1 MNEHALTV
9 LEYDELLRHLSDYAQ
24 SLPGKNAVREL
35 LPGTEKEAV
44 ASELALTEEALTVL
58 VDKAPDLHSVE
69 DTSAVTE
76 RLKIRG
82 TVLNPL
88 EILQL
93 QSVQKGVGAARDTV
107 RQRQDELPG
116 LTFLIGEMDSF
127 GEWETWVDRSIDGS
141 GDILDSASPELS
153 SVRRKLKSA
162 RSSALARLEEFAD
175 KPSVRKV
182 LREDYITQRNDRY
195 VVPVKP
201 EYNRSFSGVVQDTS
215 QSGQTLFV
223 EPLFAVELNN
233 RLAQLKGKEEEEIR
247 RILAGMSEQA
257 GLYRAEMKKNLALLA
272 RLDLILSKGRLG
284 LGMDGIIPELSDSST
299 ALSQARHPLLL
310 MMIGDSCVP
319 IDIQIGDEIN
329 TLVITGPN
337 TGGKT
342 VALKTLGLLTLMVQS
357 GVPVPVADGSRF
369 RVFKK
374 IFADIGDEQSLAQSL
389 STFSSHMSIISGILS
404 EADDNTLVLLDEL
417 GAGTDPQ
424 EGSALGIALMG
435 YLSRKN
441 ACTVVTTHHNLL
453 KEFAYRTPYAQN
465 ASVVFDLETLEP
477 AFQLRMGTP
486 GRSHALEIAGRLGID
501 EEVIEK
507 AQQVMGSDSV
517 QVDELIGRLSDE
529 VEKESQARK
538 QAENDMDEAK
548 KERERLHANQEKYR
562 EEIESTRLKARR
574 EAKSLI
580 RHLNERGKALLRE
593 LKETGSVSRP
603 RFKGELSELEKE
615 VDRVLPPP
623 PPRIGRGGPVEKGD
637 RVLVVPIDAEGT
649 VTSVMSQGKD
659 AEVQSGGIRMKVAVS
674 DLTPLADPGDIRPDE
689 QLAPRTGYTGDSGVL
704 SELNLLGFTVHE
716 ALEAVDMVLDRL
728 ILGPGRTLRIIHGK
742 GTGRLREAITE
753 SLDKDPRVVSS
764 RPGAAEEGGAGV
776 TVAQVRE

>member
-9 LEYDELLRHLSDYAQ
+9 LEYDELLRHLSDCAQ

-116 LTFLIGEMDSF
+116 LTILIGEMDSF

-201 EYNRSFSGVVQDTS
+201 EYHRSFSGVVQDTS

-310 MMIGDSCVP
+310 IMIGDSCVP
-319 IDIQIGDEIN
+319 IDIQIGDGID

-357 GVPVPVADGSRF
+357 GIPVPVADGSRF

-424 EGSALGIALMG
+424 EGSALGIALMR

-517 QVDELIGRLSDE
+517 QVDELIGRLSEE

-538 QAENDMDEAK
+538 QAENDRNEAK
-548 KERERLHANQEKYR
+548 KERERLHASQEKYR

-580 RHLNERGKALLRE
+580 RHLNERGKALFRE
-593 LKETGSVSRP
+593 LKETGSASWP

-674 DLTPLADPGDIRPDE
+674 DLTSLADPVDIRPDE
-689 QLAPRTGYTGDSGVL
+689 QAAPRTGYTGDLGVL

>member
-9 LEYDELLRHLSDYAQ
+9 LEYDELLRHLSDCAQ

-76 RLKIRG
+76 RLKIQG

-116 LTFLIGEMDSF
+116 LTILIGEMDSF

-162 RSSALARLEEFAD
+162 RSSALARLEEFAAR
-175 KPSVRKV
+175 PSVRKI

-195 VVPVKP
+195 VVPVRP
-201 EYNRSFSGVVQDTS
+201 EYHRSFSGVVQDTS

-233 RLAQLKGKEEEEIR
+233 KLAQLKGKEEEEIR
-247 RILAGMSEQA
+247 KILAGISEQA
-257 GLYRAEMKKNLALLA
+257 GLYRAEMKKNLTLLA

-284 LGMDGIIPELSDSST
+284 LRIDGIIPELNDSSV
-299 ALSQARHPLLL
+299 ALSQAKHPLLL

-319 IDIQIGDEIN
+319 IDIQIGDGID

-357 GVPVPVADGSRF
+357 GVPVPVAGGSRF
-369 RVFKK
+369 RVFNK
-374 IFADIGDEQSLAQSL
+374 IFADIGDEQSLAQNL
-389 STFSSHMSIISGILS
+389 STFSSHMSVISGILS

-441 ACTVVTTHHNLL
+441 TCTVVTTHHNLL
-453 KEFAYRTPYAQN
+453 KEFAYRTSYAQN
-465 ASVVFDLETLEP
+465 ASVIFNLETLEP

-501 EEVIEK
+501 EEVLEK
-507 AQQVMGSDSV
+507 ARQVMGSGNV
-517 QVDELIGRLSDE
+517 QVDELLGRLSEE

-538 QAENDMDEAK
+538 QAEDVRDEAE
-548 KERERLHANQEKYR
+548 KERERSLTSQEKHR
-562 EEIESTRLKARR
+562 EEIESTRLKTRR

-593 LKETGSVSRP
+593 LKETRSVSRP
-603 RFKGELSELEKE
+603 RLKGELAELEEE
-615 VDRVLPPP
+615 VDRVFPPP
-623 PPRIGRGGPVEKGD
+623 PPRVGRGGPVEKGD

-649 VTSVMSQGKD
+649 VTSIMSQGKD

-674 DLTPLADPGDIRPDE
+674 DLTPIADPGDSRPDE
-689 QLAPRTGYTGDSGVL
+689 QAAPRTGYTGDSGAL
-704 SELNLLGFTVHE
+704 GELNLLGFTVYE
-716 ALEAVDMVLDRL
+716 ALEAIDMVLDRL
-728 ILGPGRTLRIIHGK
+728 IMGPGRTLRIIHGK

-764 RPGAAEEGGAGV
+764 RQGAAEEGGAGV